1 MPRTFR
7 YRALQSVSYAARDPF
22 EASVLKRIKVAADA
36 AARTL
41 GTLFAIGTVLVV
53 VLVGCVTRIAV
64 VAAAAATTVGTTI
77 ITIVVTVIAV
87 GTTTT
92 RTIIIIT
99 IVTIGTT
106 IIAIVVTVIAIGTTT
121 TRTIIAI
128 VIAVIVTIGTTT
140 TRTIIIITI
149 VTIGTT
155 VITTATAAATVIAI
169 GTLTARSGGFLIF
182 EAWNGQ
188 GDLAAIVNALHD
200 YLNGVAFLEHVFDG
214 VDTLA
219 VGQITDLGDVQQAVG
234 ARGQVHEGTE
244 GGGLHNLAVVGF
256 AGFRN
261 VRVGDLVDDLLGLFS
276 AVATFGGKP
285 LEVLG
290 ESGAKAPIL
299 YGGSVKP
306 GNAKDILAVKEVNG
320 ALVGGASLKADDF
333 LPIVR
338 AV

>member
-77 ITIVVTVIAV
+77 ITIVVTVIA
-87 GTTTT
+87 
-92 RTIIIIT
+92 
-99 IVTIGTT
+99 
-106 IIAIVVTVIAIGTTT
+106 IGTTT
-121 TRTIIAI
+121 TRTIITI

-155 VITTATAAATVIAI
+155 IITTATAAATVIAI

-188 GDLAAIVNALHD
+188 GDLAAIVNAL
-200 YLNGVAFLEHVFDG
+200 
-214 VDTLA
+214 
-219 VGQITDLGDVQQAVG
+219 
-234 ARGQVHEGTE
+234 
-244 GGGLHNLAVVGF
+244 
-256 AGFRN
+256 
-261 VRVGDLVDDLLGLFS
+261 
-276 AVATFGGKP
+276 
-285 LEVLG
+285 
-290 ESGAKAPIL
+290 
-299 YGGSVKP
+299 
-306 GNAKDILAVKEVNG
+306 
-320 ALVGGASLKADDF
+320 LKMA
-333 LPIVR
+333 
-338 AV
+338 

>member
-77 ITIVVTVIAV
+77 IAIVVTVIAI

-106 IIAIVVTVIAIGTTT
+106 I
-121 TRTIIAI
+121 
-128 VIAVIVTIGTTT
+128 
-140 TRTIIIITI
+140 
-149 VTIGTT
+149 
-155 VITTATAAATVIAI
+155 ITTATAAATVIAI

-200 YLNGVAFLEHVFDG
+200 YLNGVTFLEHVFDG

-219 VGQITDLGDVQQAVG
+219 VGRLRIWEMCNRPSVPG
-234 ARGQVHEGTE
+234 
-244 GGGLHNLAVVGF
+244 
-256 AGFRN
+256 
-261 VRVGDLVDDLLGLFS
+261 VRF
-276 AVATFGGKP
+276 T
-285 LEVLG
+285 
-290 ESGAKAPIL
+290 KAP
-299 YGGSVKP
+299 
-306 GNAKDILAVKEVNG
+306 KEV
-320 ALVGGASLKADDF
+320 VF
-333 LPIVR
+333 TTLPL
-338 AV
+338 

>member
-22 EASVLKRIKVAADA
+22 EVSVLKRIKVAADA

-77 ITIVVTVIAV
+77 ITIVVTVIAI

-106 IIAIVVTVIAIGTTT
+106 I
-121 TRTIIAI
+121 
-128 VIAVIVTIGTTT
+128 
-140 TRTIIIITI
+140 
-149 VTIGTT
+149 
-155 VITTATAAATVIAI
+155 ITTATAAATVIAI

-276 AVATFGGKP
+276 AVATFGGDEHGTVIYIPSHPSLSK
-285 LEVLG
+285 LKKILTFESERTCCERSLAG
-290 ESGAKAPIL
+290 EWVCGKRKINPSTDLRNKMSG
-299 YGGSVKP
+299 
-306 GNAKDILAVKEVNG
+306 
-320 ALVGGASLKADDF
+320 
-333 LPIVR
+333 
-338 AV
+338 